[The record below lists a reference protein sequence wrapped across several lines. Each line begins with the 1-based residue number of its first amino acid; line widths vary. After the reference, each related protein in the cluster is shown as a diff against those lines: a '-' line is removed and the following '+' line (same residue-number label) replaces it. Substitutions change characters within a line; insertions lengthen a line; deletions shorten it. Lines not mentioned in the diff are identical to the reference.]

1 MREIVET
8 DISKTKVE
16 MTQIVL
22 PTHTNNHGTAFGG
35 QIAAW
40 VDICAAVSAQRFCRD
55 SVVTASMDALHFL
68 EPVRRGMVIILRS
81 QVNRAWKTSMEVG
94 VRVDTENPRT
104 GEIRHCCSAY
114 LTFVS
119 IDDSGRPKQLPKLSI
134 SSEEEKLRWD
144 DAEIRRG
151 LRLQIRRMRK
161 EKYSKER

>member
-1 MREIVET
+1 
-8 DISKTKVE
+8 

-68 EPVRRGMVIILRS
+68 EPVRRGMVVILRS
-81 QVNRAWKTSMEVG
+81 QVNRAWRSSMEVG

-104 GEIRHCCSAY
+104 GEMRHCCSAY

-119 IDDSGRPKQLPKLSI
+119 IDEKGKPKQLPKLSI
-134 SSEEEKLRWD
+134 FSEGEEQRWE
-144 DAEIRRG
+144 DAQVRRE
-151 LRLQIRRMRK
+151 LRLKIRQMRK
-161 EKYSKER
+161 EKSTKVL